1 MKPHLATPQ
10 PGSGSAV
17 DAVAVRDWLAGLQ
30 SRIVAALEAIDGQSF
45 RSDAWQR
52 AEGGGGITRVLEE
65 GGVFERAGVL
75 FSHVHGTR
83 LPPSASAQ
91 RGEIAG
97 RPFEAPWC
105 CIRAIPTCPPCT

>member
-83 LPPSASAQ
+83 RARSAARSPAAPSRRWAS
-91 RGEIAG
+91 
-97 RPFEAPWC
+97 PWC